1 MRKYLSRAVAIA
13 TLLLVFF
20 VLFNRFDIIKKN
32 FLEHKFWFLL
42 VALTY
47 ICGRFLDG
55 IKLRMVLSHF
65 GLNLKKYESFG
76 ICMMVPFYN
85 LIFPNAGIVTS
96 ALYLKSKYEL
106 KFRHFISVGLI
117 KFISTVVSCSLI
129 GICAS
134 IIYMMRRGTFSLLL
148 PLAIYVAT
156 LLTLLTLFLVPIPLS
171 LKRFPLFL
179 KLFNVLEGLQ
189 DLRSDKRLILSLI
202 FLQTGVTSLFLFKY
216 YIIFKALSLNA
227 PFLSISA
234 VMPMTALSNLVNLI
248 PANLAIREAVVSGSS
263 ALIGYTLADGLLVA
277 AIDRAVL
284 LTIVLLIGSW
294 FFIRL
299 KYSDNLIAGRVFIE
313 DPGRSSKDE
322 SGGIT

>member
-1 MRKYLSRAVAIA
+1 MRKYISRAVAIA
-13 TLLLVFF
+13 TLLLVFL

-148 PLAIYVAT
+148 PLVIYGSA
-156 LLTLLTLFLVPIPLS
+156 LLTLLILFFVPFPAS
-171 LKRFPLFL
+171 LKRFPLLL
-179 KLFNVLEGLQ
+179 KLFNVLESLQ
-189 DLRSDKRLILSLI
+189 EISSDRRLISLLI
-202 FLQTGVTSLFLFKY
+202 FLQIGITSLFLFKY
-216 YIIFKALSLNA
+216 YIIFKALSLDA
-227 PFLSISA
+227 HFLSISA
-234 VMPMTALSNLVNLI
+234 VMPMTALSNLINLI
-248 PANLAIREAVVSGSS
+248 PANLAIREAVVSGGLT
-263 ALIGYTLADGLLVA
+263 LIGYTFADGLFVA
-277 AIDRAVL
+277 ATDRAL
-284 LTIVLLIGSW
+284 LVTIVLLTGGW
-294 FFIRL
+294 FFMRL
-299 KYSDNLIAGRVFIE
+299 KYSDNLLGNRELNIWKK
-313 DPGRSSKDE
+313 SS
-322 SGGIT
+322 